1 MVCFEYIINYS
12 IDVNSFS
19 KYVKMKHRKRRERLL
34 MITLQQLYI
43 PSKIVGINNMHF
55 FKCFLGWNWSTRQTW
70 VDWHSRKTGL
80 LFKVQVHI
88 MILIVFFFLFSCRE
102 PIMPFV
108 NNVTACDWFSY
119 VEKIPRKFGICS
131 DCQPSQI
138 FFSAKWKLEIR
149 EIHDS

>member
-1 MVCFEYIINYS
+1 MFLRVKLEHQA
-12 IDVNSFS
+12 DVGWLAFQENRFAF
-19 KYVKMKHRKRRERLL
+19 
-34 MITLQQLYI
+34 
-43 PSKIVGINNMHF
+43 KI
-55 FKCFLGWNWSTRQTW
+55 
-70 VDWHSRKTGL
+70 
-80 LFKVQVHI
+80 QVHI

-149 EIHDS
+149 EIHNS